1 MRITQKKQQQKK
13 KTNNKPAKR
22 RQNSEAAPGA
32 TYRAAA
38 AGAAAAAAVPAWC
51 SVRPSPLRLPAL
63 SPSGARC
70 PPPASHP
77 LPPPQPGEVR
87 SIPGPPSPPPPR
99 NRGWGWRGGYGCQ
112 LIQGDLRME
121 FGFVVRAE
129 FCGGVGMRGGDLG
142 CLPQGGVGRIWVFF

>member
-99 NRGWGWRGGYGCQ
+99 NRDWGWRGG
-112 LIQGDLRME
+112 LWMSVDTR
-121 FGFVVRAE
+121 GFEDGIWVCCPGGVW
-129 FCGGVGMRGGDLG
+129 GGVGMRGGDLG